1 MHSKLLCIRTAALR
15 WYRVA
20 TPLLSTNAANSGALL
35 SAVKLLTLLFNKCA
49 ARAPDDMEENG
60 DDHDI
65 QSNVRRQNP
74 MYDEDDMT

>member
-1 MHSKLLCIRTAALR
+1 MHSKLLCISTAALR

-35 SAVKLLTLLFNKCA
+35 SVVKLLTLLFNKCA

-65 QSNVRRQNP
+65 RHIASRNP